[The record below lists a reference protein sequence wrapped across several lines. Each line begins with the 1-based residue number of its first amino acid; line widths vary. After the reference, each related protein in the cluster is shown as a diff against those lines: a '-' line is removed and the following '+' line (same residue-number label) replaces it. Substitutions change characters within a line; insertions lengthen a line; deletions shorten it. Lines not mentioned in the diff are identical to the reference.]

1 MSTETIIE
9 TKPKAVYVAGPM
21 TGYPEFN
28 FPAFFAAQKKLEAQ
42 GWKVWNPADKDSEAN
57 LDPEAVK
64 TGNDKLAME
73 KGFDF
78 RDAFGW
84 ECDKVVNGDGIYMLK
99 GWEASPGARAEHAI
113 ASVMKIKYPEYKIM
127 YQDAEGTGI

>member
-1 MSTETIIE
+1 MSEVNKKKE
-9 TKPKAVYVAGPM
+9 VYVAGPM

-28 FPAFFAAQKKLEAQ
+28 FPSFFAAQEKLEKA
-42 GWKVWNPADKDSEAN
+42 GWKVWNPAAKDSEKD
-57 LDPEAVK
+57 LDAEAVK
-64 TGNDKLAME
+64 TGDDKLAMA

-84 ECDKVVNGDGIYMLK
+84 DADKVIRGDAIYMLK

-113 ASVMKIKYPEYKIM
+113 ASVMKIKYPEYQIM
-127 YQDAEGTGI
+127 YQSAEETGV

>member
-1 MSTETIIE
+1 MSTETGF
-9 TKPKAVYVAGPM
+9 TKSIYVAGPM

-28 FPAFFAAQKKLEAQ
+28 FPAFFAAQERLEAE
-42 GWKVWNPADKDSEAN
+42 GWQVFNPAAKDSEKT
-57 LDPEAVK
+57 LDAEAVK
-64 TGNDKLAME
+64 TGNDKLAMA

-84 ECDKVVNGDGIYMLK
+84 DADKVINGDGIYMLK

-113 ASVMKIKYPEYKIM
+113 ASVMKIKYPDYSIM
-127 YQDAEGTGI
+127 YEAA